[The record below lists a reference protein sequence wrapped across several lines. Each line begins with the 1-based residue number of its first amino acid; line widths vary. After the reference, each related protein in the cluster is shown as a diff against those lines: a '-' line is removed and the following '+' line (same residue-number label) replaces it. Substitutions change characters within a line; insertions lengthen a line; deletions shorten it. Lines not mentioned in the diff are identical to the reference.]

1 MNAVREY
8 ARGKRLSVKSLI
20 LNAVEVTGGMRAA
33 RRLNRGRL
41 RILCYHGLWT
51 VDDAPFGDRLFMPAA
66 QFAARMEWLAAS
78 GYPVLPLDEAVEML
92 ADDSLPDGA
101 TVITIDDGWASTY
114 THMLPVLE
122 RLRLPAT
129 CYVTTYYALK
139 GGPVVNVA
147 INYLIDRAKAG
158 TYDLSDLMP
167 DLSAPVIIPE
177 QGPRKPVELLIKP
190 VVDARPHEERQ
201 AMLRM
206 LADRLG
212 VGTEPWLGGRQFD
225 LMTPQEI
232 GDASARGLD
241 IQLHTH
247 RHRGL
252 HQGLDFVAGEIAE
265 NRAHLR
271 RMVGDGKPLDQFCYP
286 SGGFDAKG
294 EAILADCGVKSAT
307 LVDEGI
313 NVPGTNP
320 YRLRRFLDGRS
331 VARIHVHAYLSGTL
345 DLIERVR

>member
-1 MNAVREY
+1 
-8 ARGKRLSVKSLI
+8 
-20 LNAVEVTGGMRAA
+20 MRAA
-33 RRLNRGRL
+33 RRLTRGSL

-51 VDDAPFGDRLFMPAA
+51 IDDSPFGDRLFMPAA
-66 QFAARMEWLAAS
+66 QFTTRMEWLAES
-78 GYPVLPLDEAVEML
+78 GFPVLPLGEAVDLL
-92 ADDSLPDGA
+92 AEDRVPDGA

-114 THMLPVLE
+114 THMLPVFE

-129 CYVTTYYALK
+129 CYVTTYYAQK

-147 INYLIDRAKAG
+147 VNYLLNRAASG
-158 TYDLSDLMP
+158 TYVLSDLLP
-167 DLSAPVIIPE
+167 PVTAP
-177 QGPRKPVELLIKP
+177 LILDDDDSREAAGAYIRP
-190 VVDARPHEERQ
+190 AIDALPYKDRI
-201 AMLRM
+201 AALRAI
-206 LADRLG
+206 ADRFG
-212 VGTEPWLGGRQFD
+212 VGTEPWFGERQFH
-225 LMTPQEI
+225 LMTPEEI

-252 HQGLDFVAGEIAE
+252 HDGVDHVAEELAE

-271 RMVGDGKPLDQFCYP
+271 SMIGADKPLDQFCYP

-313 NVPGTNP
+313 NAPGTNP

-331 VARIHVHAYLSGTL
+331 VARAHVHAYLSGTL